1 MAYRGLISLA
11 DVLAIMPG
19 TTESVARFR
28 IKQASDRIQSV
39 ISRKLGLRIYPED
52 AGEILQTYGR
62 DWLEVSHWPIRS
74 IDRVLVDDSPATL
87 EEQAEYYNE
96 RGVIVGYAS
105 RDSVV
110 RAEYSGGYILPG
122 DADLDY
128 NRSSGP
134 LSIVSSSSSDVGE
147 VTIHGITADGTV
159 IETLN
164 LDGISPVSTDAEWL
178 AGGVWEAFCYDHV
191 GTLTFSVAGQM
202 LGTLA
207 PSKYIIA
214 ACDVPG
220 DIQEVAMDIVLGSI
234 ARPVKAIQREELPG
248 GAKVQWSTATGER
261 SDISASLSRLKG
273 AYERPAL

>member
-28 IKQASDRIQSV
+28 IKQATDRIQSV
-39 ISRKLGLRIYPED
+39 IGRKLALRIYPED
-52 AGEILQTYGR
+52 SGELLQTFGR
-62 DWLEVSHWPIRS
+62 DWLEVTSWPIRS

-87 EEQAEYYNE
+87 EDQAEYYKE
-96 RGVIVGYAS
+96 RGVIVGYAP

-122 DADLDY
+122 DSELDY

-134 LSIVSSSSSDVGE
+134 LSIVSYSGSDVGVVE
-147 VTIHGITADGTV
+147 VHGLTADGTV

-164 LDGISPVSTDAEWL
+164 LDGTSPVSTDAEFL
-178 AGGVWEAFCYDHV
+178 AGGVWEVICYDHV
-191 GTLTFSVAGQM
+191 GTLSFSLAGQT
-202 LGTLA
+202 LGSLS
-207 PSKYIIA
+207 PSQNICA

-220 DIQEVAMDIVLGSI
+220 DIQEVAMDIVVGSI
-234 ARPVKAIQREELPG
+234 ARPVKSVQREELPG
-248 GAKVQWSTATGER
+248 GAKIQWSTATGDR
-261 SDISASLSRLKG
+261 SDISSSLARLKG
-273 AYERPAL
+273 VYERPSI